1 MSYFTKKLVF
11 IGFGFAQGHF
21 WVELSGPPGLG
32 LISGQ
37 VVIWAQF
44 QWDEFLPEQC
54 MNISCM

>member
-1 MSYFTKKLVF
+1 MIYFTKKLVF

-21 WVELSGPPGLG
+21 WVELSGLG

>member
-1 MSYFTKKLVF
+1 MRKVIVGL
-11 IGFGFAQGHF
+11 
-21 WVELSGPPGLG
+21 ELSGLG
-32 LISGQ
+32 LISGQVSGQ